1 MKTVRLQNTVNSAD
15 MLTLKIYHTSITG
28 SNLLTSSIS
37 SSGIFT
43 GQDLFDGLTFQVED
57 EVSQFFIENLSLCT
71 NIGSGSLTENSNVIE
86 FLTFGAGG
94 NGSLEIVGSQTRTT
108 TSTITVRQN
117 YSVNPTITITA
128 SGNYPYVFDEW
139 YSNSAYTGS
148 VVSDDNPLTLASGS
162 KQGLTTFYAKWR
174 LAGS

>member
-57 EVSQFFIENLSLCT
+57 EVSQFFIENLNLCT
-71 NIGSGSLTENSNVIE
+71 NIGSGSLTENSNVIQ

-94 NGSLEIVGSQTRTT
+94 NGSLEIVGSETRTT
-108 TSTITVRQN
+108 TSTVTVRQN

-162 KQGLTTFYAKWR
+162 KGGLTTFYAKWR